1 MKCDNCESLATQI
14 RETYS
19 YCNRCHTREF
29 STIKIDGV
37 ERHFLVVLKE
47 QLEKMGLQRKEG
59 ETIDQWGKRCR
70 EATSLNPKML
80 GGLA

>member
-1 MKCDNCESLATQI
+1 
-14 RETYS
+14 
-19 YCNRCHTREF
+19 
-29 STIKIDGV
+29 V

>member
-1 MKCDNCESLATQI
+1 MEHERALKRPFLDVLQDSL
-14 RETYS
+14 E
-19 YCNRCHTREF
+19 N
-29 STIKIDGV
+29 
-37 ERHFLVVLKE
+37 
-47 QLEKMGLQRKEG
+47 MGMSRKEG